1 MGHEREV
8 IRYMTRLA
16 GASLD
21 ETGCELTHFAT
32 RGEFQRVKSL
42 VESHGLNP
50 NGIEPNKNE
59 SNLIPVIAAA
69 KIGNLEMVKLLIENG
84 AELNRSEINTKT
96 NITHAVAQHGH
107 LAVMKYLIEIIPKEG
122 LITLL
127 NAQAGFQID
136 ALSSASDWLIFR
148 KRRFD
153 WLRVSPRKH
162 QFENPSQ
169 DAEGR
174 TAARIAAWEGHH
186 NIIKL
191 IGPYS
196 KLNQSDFEDRT
207 PLFAACYMQH
217 IDTVVQVNQINLCTV
232 PLK

>member
-1 MGHEREV
+1 
-8 IRYMTRLA
+8 MTRLA

-153 WLRVSPRKH
+153 WLRVPPKKH
-162 QFENPSQ
+162 QFENPS
-169 DAEGR
+169 
-174 TAARIAAWEGHH
+174 
-186 NIIKL
+186 
-191 IGPYS
+191 
-196 KLNQSDFEDRT
+196 
-207 PLFAACYMQH
+207 
-217 IDTVVQVNQINLCTV
+217 
-232 PLK
+232 